1 MLRIIIQRLNFV
13 KLCKYKGIK
22 TWRIPDSRYYGIAD
36 SLSVELVF
44 WNPWSASG
52 YSLIPKPRIPDWTSN
67 FFCGFRN
74 SSTGL
79 PYLGNKYFFLI
90 ALHVRN
96 IFARG
101 IENPGLWDPE
111 YSSRNP
117 ANDWNPESKF
127 HLQRLRNQL
136 FGIRNP
142 WRGIQNP
149 RLSWIPTEEKID
161 GNLPS
166 ACEEAFHL
174 GDSREFTWELRWKG
188 DESSRGRLSRLARH
202 NWWAYSQGTSYNKPG
217 AVSLVPTLESTPRP
231 WSSPKEGNEWI
242 YYRKFWSPTRALE

>member
-1 MLRIIIQRLNFV
+1 MVDSGFQVLRDSGFIVIGTCILESLISIRVF
-13 KLCKYKGIK
+13 
-22 TWRIPDSRYYGIAD
+22 PDSEAKD
-36 SLSVELVF
+36 SGL
-44 WNPWSASG
+44 N
-52 YSLIPKPRIPDWTSN
+52 KQ

-79 PYLGNKYFFLI
+79 PYLDNKYFFLI

-96 IFARG
+96 IFACG

-136 FGIRNP
+136 FGIQNP

-174 GDSREFTWELRWKG
+174 GDSREFTRELRSKG
-188 DESSRGRLSRLARH
+188 DESSRGRLSRLASH
-202 NWWAYSQGTSYNKPG
+202 NW
-217 AVSLVPTLESTPRP
+217 
-231 WSSPKEGNEWI
+231 
-242 YYRKFWSPTRALE
+242 

>member
-1 MLRIIIQRLNFV
+1 MNKQ
-13 KLCKYKGIK
+13 
-22 TWRIPDSRYYGIAD
+22 
-36 SLSVELVF
+36 
-44 WNPWSASG
+44 
-52 YSLIPKPRIPDWTSN
+52 

-96 IFARG
+96 IFACG

-149 RLSWIPTEEKID
+149 RLSWIPTEEKI
-161 GNLPS
+161 
-166 ACEEAFHL
+166 FHQPARKL
-174 GDSREFTWELRWKG
+174 SIWGIRENSRESCARKETRARG
-188 DESSRGRLSRLARH
+188 AGSRGSLAIIGELTRRVLV
-202 NWWAYSQGTSYNKPG
+202 TMKPE
-217 AVSLVPTLESTPRP
+217 P
-231 WSSPKEGNEWI
+231 SPL
-242 YYRKFWSPTRALE
+242 YLP